1 MSDLSKVVDSLEIK
15 LQKLIQNYEN
25 SKSEKLL
32 LEEKITKLKQQ
43 HNQNKNDLEV
53 LRLEYDSLKIANS
66 MLGSDQYKRETK
78 LKINTLV
85 RKIDTCIAQLSD

>member
-43 HNQNKNDLEV
+43 HSQNKNDLEV

-85 RKIDTCIAQLSD
+85 REIDTCIAQLSD